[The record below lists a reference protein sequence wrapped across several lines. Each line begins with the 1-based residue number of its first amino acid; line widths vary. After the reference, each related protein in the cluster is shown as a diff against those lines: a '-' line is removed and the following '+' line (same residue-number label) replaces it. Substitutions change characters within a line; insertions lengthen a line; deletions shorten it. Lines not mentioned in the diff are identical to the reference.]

1 MTQRTTNAQL
11 DASFASVVRMAKGL
25 GIDTS
30 GWSFGRNVGLCY
42 NIYDK
47 PAGRMISRDWTSKKE
62 AWYGMQDMSNAFL
75 LLAKGE

>member
-1 MTQRTTNAQL
+1 MTQRTTVAQL
-11 DASFASVVRMAKGL
+11 DNAFESVVRIATGL

-47 PAGRMISRDWTSKKE
+47 PAGKMISRSWTTKSD
-62 AWYGMQDMSNAFL
+62 AWYGMQDMANAFL
-75 LLAKGE
+75 LIQKED

>member
-1 MTQRTTNAQL
+1 MTQRTTNAQVEN
-11 DASFASVVRMAKGL
+11 AFKSVVRMANGL

-62 AWYGMQDMSNAFL
+62 AWYGMQDMANAL
-75 LLAKGE
+75 LLLPKE